1 MQRKAFW
8 EKSLFSRCPP
18 SLSLPSYF
26 LSFIQILGLVLRR
39 APGAGGRVGAQGA
52 RSRKSRSACILCDI
66 QIQIQIHQKENSLY
80 ACILWWQAV
89 QRVHW
94 GTARREQ
101 SVFFVT
107 CCILCD
113 RRYIEVLGGYTG
125 FIQTHQEENSLYACI
140 LCDNLYRGLRYIE
153 VQQDESILYSLWQAV
168 PRYRGYSEVPARG
181 EGPVFFVTRSK

>member
-1 MQRKAFW
+1 MKDWKSSLVVTLTSQNVLAHVLKKVGNEEQHQMKAFGFNLV

-80 ACILWWQAV
+80 ACILW
-89 QRVHW
+89 
-94 GTARREQ
+94 
-101 SVFFVT
+101 
-107 CCILCD
+107 
-113 RRYIEVLGGYTG
+113 
-125 FIQTHQEENSLYACI
+125 
-140 LCDNLYRGLRYIE
+140 
-153 VQQDESILYSLWQAV
+153 
-168 PRYRGYSEVPARG
+168 
-181 EGPVFFVTRSK
+181 